1 MPAVGQDERVIPIA
15 QPEADAFAFAFS
27 AGRMLVRPGLE
38 VPDFTALGDAPRLL
52 AGPILLGRVDGRSC
66 YAVAIEEGEPP
77 VGLTPVGLRE
87 LFSRVENGPIVA
99 MAGRASQTLDW
110 WFGHAYCGR
119 CGQTTE
125 AHQTEMAR
133 ACPGCGALHFPRIN
147 PAVIT
152 LVHRGDDEVLLASD
166 RRFRAG
172 FFALLAGF
180 VEPGETLEQAV
191 AREVREE
198 VGLEVEDLRYFGS
211 QSWPFPSQLMVGF
224 FARYRSGEIRVQ
236 EEELTE
242 ARWFRLQELP
252 GPGDRPAGFSIAG
265 RLIARYLEDAAAR
278 GQASQGP
285 GTLEGR
291 A

>member
-1 MPAVGQDERVIPIA
+1 MWDVIPVP

-27 AGRMLVRPGLE
+27 GGRILVRAGLE
-38 VPDFTALGDAPRLL
+38 VPDFTALGDAPRLA
-52 AGPILLGRVDGRSC
+52 AGPILLGRIDGRSC
-66 YAVAIEEGEPP
+66 YALAIEEGEPP
-77 VGLTPVGLRE
+77 DGLTAVGLRE
-87 LFSRVENGPIVA
+87 LFSRADGPHVA

-119 CGQTTE
+119 CGQPTAPHE
-125 AHQTEMAR
+125 KEMAR

-152 LVHRGDDEVLLASD
+152 LLHRGDDEVLLASD
-166 RRFRAG
+166 RRFRPG

-236 EEELTE
+236 EDELTE
-242 ARWFRLQELP
+242 ARWFRLDELP

-278 GQASQGP
+278 
-285 GTLEGR
+285 
-291 A
+291 

>member
-1 MPAVGQDERVIPIA
+1 M
-15 QPEADAFAFAFS
+15 QP
-27 AGRMLVRPGLE
+27 
-38 VPDFTALGDAPRLL
+38 
-52 AGPILLGRVDGRSC
+52 
-66 YAVAIEEGEPP
+66 
-77 VGLTPVGLRE
+77 
-87 LFSRVENGPIVA
+87 GPIVS

-119 CGQTTE
+119 CGRTTE
-125 AHQTEMAR
+125 PHETEMAR

-152 LVHRGDDEVLLASD
+152 LVHRGEDEILLASD

-224 FARYRSGEIRVQ
+224 LARYRSGEIRVQ

-242 ARWFRLQELP
+242 ARWFRLGELP

-265 RLIARYLEDAAAR
+265 RLIEHYLADAATR
-278 GQASQGP
+278 S
-285 GTLEGR
+285 
-291 A
+291 

>member
-1 MPAVGQDERVIPIA
+1 VIPVA
-15 QPEADAFAFAFS
+15 QPDAQALAFVFRD
-27 AGRMLVRPGLE
+27 GRMLVGPELE
-38 VPDFTALGDAPRLL
+38 IPDFATVARAARFA
-52 AGPILLGRVDGRSC
+52 AGPILLGAVDGRSC
-66 YAVAIEEGEPP
+66 YAVAIEDGEPP
-77 VGLTPVGLRE
+77 GGLASVGLRE
-87 LFSRVENGPIVA
+87 LFSRMQPGPMVA

-119 CGQTTE
+119 CGQATE
-125 AHQTEMAR
+125 AHEKEMAR

-152 LVHRGDDEVLLASD
+152 LVHRGEDEILLAHD
-166 RRFRAG
+166 HRFRPG

-180 VEPGETLEQAV
+180 VEAGETLEQAV

-198 VGLEVEDLRYFGS
+198 VGLEVDGLRYFGS

-224 FARYRSGEIRVQ
+224 FARYRSGEIRIQ

-242 ARWFRLQELP
+242 ARWFPLDALP

-265 RLIARYLEDAAAR
+265 RLIARYLEDR
-278 GQASQGP
+278 SV
-285 GTLEGR
+285 
-291 A
+291 

>member
-1 MPAVGQDERVIPIA
+1 VIPVA
-15 QPEADAFAFAFS
+15 QPDADAFAFAFS
-27 AGRMLVRPGLE
+27 GGRMLVRPGLE
-38 VPDFTALGDAPRLL
+38 VPDFAALSGVDRLS
-52 AGPILLGRVDGRSC
+52 AGPILLGQIDGRSC
-66 YAVAIEEGEPP
+66 YAVGLEEGEPP
-77 VGLTPVGLRE
+77 DGLTGVALRE
-87 LFSRVENGPIVA
+87 LFSRMEHGPLVA

-119 CGQTTE
+119 CGQPTE
-125 AHQTEMAR
+125 PHEKEMAR
-133 ACPGCGALHFPRIN
+133 ACPGCGVLHFPRIN

-152 LVHRGDDEVLLASD
+152 LVHRGEDEILLAAD

-180 VEPGETLEQAV
+180 VEAGETLEQAV
-191 AREVREE
+191 VREVREE
-198 VGLEVEDLRYFGS
+198 VGLEVENLRYFGS

-242 ARWFRLQELP
+242 ARWFSLDALP

-278 GQASQGP
+278 
-285 GTLEGR
+285 R
-291 A
+291 